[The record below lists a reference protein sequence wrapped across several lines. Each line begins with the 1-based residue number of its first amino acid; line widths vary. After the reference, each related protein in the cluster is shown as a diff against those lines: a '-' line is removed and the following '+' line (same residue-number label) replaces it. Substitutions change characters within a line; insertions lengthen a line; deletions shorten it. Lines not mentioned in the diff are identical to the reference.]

1 MFKFKVI
8 FLWLLVLCGLGAAF
22 VLHYA
27 EPRLPQTDQVPILY
41 GNQVQ
46 NDMGRSLV
54 GAIDQAKH
62 SVALMVY
69 TLTDRRIIAAL
80 NRKAEENI
88 PVEVVVDGKASSQ
101 VSGRLSPKVKLL
113 KRFGDGIMH
122 LKILVIDKRQVW
134 LGSAN
139 MTSDSLHMHGNLMTA
154 VDSPPLA
161 EAIMAHAATLTPE
174 GVTRSKAPMAFLMGE
189 QKMELWFLPDYGNA
203 ISYLKQLIHGAKRT
217 IRIAMFTWTRHDLA
231 HALVDAKRK
240 GVDVQVALDQYA
252 AKGAGATAVQ
262 ILQQGGIPVRVSVG
276 GPLLHYKWMEIDGE
290 TLVSGSANWTRA
302 AFTRN
307 DDFFIVLHALTPEQQ
322 KTMEN
327 VWKVL
332 QSDTRPAN

>member
-1 MFKFKVI
+1 MFKFRVI
-8 FLWLLVLCGLGAAF
+8 FMWLLVLAGLGAFF
-22 VLHYA
+22 VLHHA
-27 EPRLPQTDQVPILY
+27 EPRLPQTDQAPLLY

-46 NDMGRSLV
+46 SDMGKSLV
-54 GAIDQAKH
+54 EAIDQAKQ
-62 SVALMVY
+62 SVVLMVY

-80 NRKAEENI
+80 NRKAEDNI
-88 PVEVVVDGKASSQ
+88 PVEVIVDGKASAQ
-101 VSGRLSPKVKLL
+101 VSKRLSQKVKLL
-113 KRFGDGIMH
+113 KRFGEGIMH
-122 LKILVIDKRQVW
+122 LKILVVDKRQVW

-161 EAIMAHAATLTPE
+161 EALIAHAATLAPE
-174 GVTRSKAPMAFLMGE
+174 GITRPQPPLAFLMGG
-189 QKMELWFLPDYGNA
+189 QKMEMWFLPDYGNA
-203 ISYLKQLIHGAKRT
+203 VAYLKQLIHGAKRT
-217 IRIAMFTWTRHDLA
+217 IRVAMFTWTRHDLA

-252 AKGAGATAVQ
+252 ARGAGTTAVQ

-276 GPLLHYKWMEIDGE
+276 GPLLHYKWMEIDNE

-302 AFTRN
+302 AFTQN
-307 DDFFIVLHALTPEQQ
+307 DDCFIVLHDLNPEQQ

-332 QSDTRPAN
+332 QSETRPAD